1 LDIKRVKLDIKMVQK
16 RVQRLN
22 KEGLRP
28 DALEVLQSNLAVFY
42 SGKNRKQPKNSTGI
56 SMQGL
61 STQELHQLHRIVMSF
76 ARNPLSTRKGIQDE
90 FKKMLEKQKKINP
103 NIPKIVK
110 KHMGSSTV
118 NMLDALQNYDK
129 YVTGV
134 IANNIV
140 WSEQLRQV
148 WYDGFQEG
156 KISEEQADEIV
167 NKIIDKTI
175 RGDYDNR
182 SPDKIRQLTLA
193 MINRRY
199 RRNKELGY
207 VD

>member
-1 LDIKRVKLDIKMVQK
+1 MDINRVKLDIKMVQK

-76 ARNPLSTRKGIQDE
+76 ARNPMSTRKGIQDE

-103 NIPKIVK
+103 EIPKIIK
-110 KHMGSSTV
+110 IHTGSKTV
-118 NMLDALQNYDK
+118 NMLAAIQNYDN

-140 WSEQLRQV
+140 WSEQLRQI

-156 KISEEQADEIV
+156 KISEEQANELV
-167 NKIIDKTI
+167 KKITDKTLK
-175 RGDYDNR
+175 GDYDNR
-182 SPDKIRQLTLA
+182 SPDKIRQLTLD

-199 RRNKELGY
+199 RKNKEFGY

>member
-1 LDIKRVKLDIKMVQK
+1 MDINRVKLDIKMVQK

-22 KEGLRP
+22 KAGLRP

-42 SGKNRKQPKNSTGI
+42 SGKNRKQPRNSTGI

-61 STQELHQLHRIVMSF
+61 SSQELHQLHRIVMSF

-90 FKKMLEKQKKINP
+90 FKKMLEKQRKINP
-103 NIPKIVK
+103 EIPRLVK
-110 KHMGSSTV
+110 QKTGKKTT
-118 NMLDALQNYDK
+118 NMLAALQNYNN
-129 YVTGV
+129 YITGV

-140 WSEQLRQV
+140 WSEQLRQI
-148 WYDGFQEG
+148 WYDGYQEG
-156 KISEEQADEIV
+156 KISEEQANELV
-167 NKIIDKTI
+167 KKISDKTI

-182 SPDKIRQLTLA
+182 SPDKIRQLTLE

-199 RRNKELGY
+199 KKNKELGY

>member
-1 LDIKRVKLDIKMVQK
+1 MDINRVKLDIKMVQK

-61 STQELHQLHRIVMSF
+61 SAQELHQLHRIVMSF
-76 ARNPLSTRKGIQDE
+76 ARNPMSTRKGIQDE

-103 NIPKIVK
+103 EIPKIIKRHV
-110 KHMGSSTV
+110 GSKTV
-118 NMLDALQNYDK
+118 NMLAAIQNYDN

-140 WSEQLRQV
+140 WSEQLRQI

-156 KISEEQADEIV
+156 KISEEQA
-167 NKIIDKTI
+167 NKLVKKITDKTLK
-175 RGDYDNR
+175 GDYDNR

-199 RRNKELGY
+199 RKNKELGY

>member
-1 LDIKRVKLDIKMVQK
+1 MDINRVKLDIKMVQK

-76 ARNPLSTRKGIQDE
+76 ARNPMSTRKGIQDE

-103 NIPKIVK
+103 EIPKIIK
-110 KHMGSSTV
+110 IHAGSKTV
-118 NMLDALQNYDK
+118 NMLAAIQNYDN

-140 WSEQLRQV
+140 WSEQLRQI

-156 KISEEQADEIV
+156 KISEEQANELV
-167 NKIIDKTI
+167 KKITDKTLK
-175 RGDYDNR
+175 GDYDNR
-182 SPDKIRQLTLA
+182 SPDKIRQLTLD

-199 RRNKELGY
+199 RKNKELGY

>member
-1 LDIKRVKLDIKMVQK
+1 MVQK

-76 ARNPLSTRKGIQDE
+76 ARNPMSTRKGIQDE

-103 NIPKIVK
+103 EIPKIIK
-110 KHMGSSTV
+110 IHAGSKTV
-118 NMLDALQNYDK
+118 NMLAAIQNYDN

-140 WSEQLRQV
+140 WSEQLRQI

-156 KISEEQADEIV
+156 KISEEQANELV
-167 NKIIDKTI
+167 KKITDKTLK
-175 RGDYDNR
+175 GDYDNR
-182 SPDKIRQLTLA
+182 SPDKIRQLTLD

-199 RRNKELGY
+199 RKNKELGY